1 VTGTDEPARAKLD
14 KRAAI
19 LAAALD
25 LFAKYGYR
33 RTSMDDVARAAGIAK
48 GTVYLHFPGKRE
60 LFRAGCE
67 AVLADVLGKVEAVRT
82 KSGPVR
88 ERVLALL
95 EAKFAHLH
103 DLVGSSPHATEILD
117 TTTGLAA
124 DIVERA
130 DKRFLDALA
139 EILAEGDRKGQLSLS
154 RLDMSP
160 AQAAGVVFRCADGTT
175 REPGI
180 SSKTY
185 RKRLQ
190 QLVDVLLQGL
200 GS

>member
-1 VTGTDEPARAKLD
+1 MTATDESSRARAD
-14 KRAAI
+14 KRLAI

-33 RTSMDDVARAAGIAK
+33 RTSIDDVARAAGIAK
-48 GTVYLHFPGKRE
+48 GSVYLHFPGKRE

-67 AVLADVLGKVEAVRT
+67 AVLADVLGKVEAVR
-82 KSGPVR
+82 KKPGPVR

-103 DLVGSSPHATEILD
+103 DLVGSSPHAPEILD

-139 EILAEGDRKGQLSLS
+139 EVLADGDERGELALA
-154 RLDMSP
+154 RLHLSP
-160 AQAAGVVFRCADGTT
+160 AQAAGVVFRCAEGTT
-175 REPGI
+175 QAPNMAA
-180 SSKTY
+180 KTY